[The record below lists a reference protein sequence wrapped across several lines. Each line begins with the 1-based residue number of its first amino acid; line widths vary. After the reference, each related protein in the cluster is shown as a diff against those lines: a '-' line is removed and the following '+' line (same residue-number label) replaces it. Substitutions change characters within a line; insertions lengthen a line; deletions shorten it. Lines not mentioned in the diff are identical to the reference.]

1 LSTVRPEV
9 AHAADLAVEQQYVSG
24 LYTRLDDLRARTV
37 RRLEEQLALVP
48 HNPQAIGE
56 REAQVELH
64 TQRIVALDAAESGLC
79 FGRLDRHDTEV
90 PRYIGR
96 IGLSS
101 EDGAEEPLLVDWR
114 APAAQPF
121 YTATPLHDLGV
132 RRRRHIRTRGRTV
145 ESIADETL
153 DLTAPDVAE
162 RAGPASESVL
172 LAALNATRTGRMTDI
187 VRTIQA
193 EQDRIIRADSRGVV
207 VVQGG
212 PGTGKTAVALHRAAY
227 LLYTHRERLARS
239 GLLVV
244 GPTPTFLRYIAD
256 VLPSL
261 GETGVVLADLGGLRS
276 GLQARAPERPEVA
289 EVKGRLAMADV
300 VAAAVRNRQAVLD
313 RPVELDI
320 DGTQL
325 RFAKADAARVRSRAR
340 SASRLHN
347 EARPAA
353 ARAVIDLVARKY
365 ADKLGENVLGGAN
378 LLGEGDVAALRR
390 EVAAEPAVH
399 RLVDR
404 LWPRLTAELLVADLF
419 ASPERLAAASP
430 GWSDADRA
438 LLHRPASA
446 PWTAADVPLLDEAD
460 ELLGIDDSAQRAA
473 ARREEQRRLRHAQET
488 LDLLHGSRSQDSE
501 TEDESEELSAGD
513 LLDAESLAD
522 RQEVTDTRSTA
533 ERAAADRTWTYGH
546 VIVDE
551 AQELSGM
558 AWRLLLRRCPTRSM
572 TLVGDVAQ
580 TGSAA
585 GASSWAEVLT
595 PHFGQ
600 SWRLEELTV
609 NYRTPA
615 EIMAV
620 ADDVLA
626 AGGTGGTTAQAVR
639 STGVRPWSQRADAA
653 GLADAVG
660 EAAAELDKEEGTL
673 AVIVPRSRLDAI
685 GDAVRVRLPEATT
698 DGDLTAGAVVLAPE
712 SAKGLEFDSVLVVD
726 PVGIV
731 DEGVRGHNDLYVALT
746 RATQRLAVVHPGDL
760 PAMLSGLDP
769 R

>member
-1 LSTVRPEV
+1 MGICPQMAAENALRQFGREEKRLSTVRPEV
-9 AHAADLAVEQQYVSG
+9 AHAAELAQEQQYVRG
-24 LYTRLDDLRARTV
+24 LYGRLDDLRARTV

-79 FGRLDRHDTEV
+79 FGRLDRHDTDV
-90 PRYIGR
+90 PRYVGR

-101 EDGAEEPLLVDWR
+101 EDGGEEPLLVDWR

-145 ESIADETL
+145 VSIADETL
-153 DLTAPDVAE
+153 DLSDPDVAQ
-162 RAGPASESVL
+162 RSGLAGESVL
-172 LAALNATRTGRMTDI
+172 LAELNATRTGRMTDI

-193 EQDRIIRADSRGVV
+193 EQDRIIRADARGVV

-261 GETGVVLADLGGLRS
+261 GETGVVLADLGGLRP
-276 GLQARAPERPEVA
+276 GLQARAFERPEVA
-289 EVKGRLAMADV
+289 EVQGRLAMADV
-300 VAAAVRNRQAVLD
+300 VAAALRDRQAVLD
-313 RPVELDI
+313 RPFELDI
-320 DGTQL
+320 DGTPL
-325 RFAKADAARVRSRAR
+325 RFTKADAARVRSRAR
-340 SASRLHN
+340 SASRVHN

-378 LLGEGDVAALRR
+378 LLGEGDLAALRR

-399 RLVDR
+399 ALVDR
-404 LWPRLTAELLVADLF
+404 LWPRLTAERLVADLF
-419 ASPERLAAASP
+419 SSPARLAAATP
-430 GWSDADRA
+430 GWNDTDRA
-438 LLHRPASA
+438 LLRRPASA
-446 PWTAADVPLLDEAD
+446 PWTPADVPLVDEAD
-460 ELLGIDDSAQRAA
+460 ELLGVDDSAQRAA
-473 ARREEQRRLRHAQET
+473 DRREEQRRLRHAQET

-513 LLDAESLAD
+513 LLDAEGLAE
-522 RQEVTDTRSTA
+522 RHEVSDTRSTA

-551 AQELSGM
+551 AQELSAM

-580 TGSAA
+580 TGSSA
-585 GASSWAEVLT
+585 GASSWAQVLT
-595 PHFGQ
+595 PHLGQ

-615 EIMAV
+615 EIMAI

-626 AGGTGGTTAQAVR
+626 AGGSGATAAQAVR
-639 STGVRPWSQRADAA
+639 STGEQPWSQRAPDA
-653 GLADAVG
+653 GLADAVA
-660 EAAAELDKEEGTL
+660 EAAAEFDK
-673 AVIVPRSRLDAI
+673 
-685 GDAVRVRLPEATT
+685 
-698 DGDLTAGAVVLAPE
+698 
-712 SAKGLEFDSVLVVD
+712 
-726 PVGIV
+726 
-731 DEGVRGHNDLYVALT
+731 
-746 RATQRLAVVHPGDL
+746 
-760 PAMLSGLDP
+760 
-769 R
+769 

>member
-1 LSTVRPEV
+1 MSTVRPEV
-9 AHAADLAVEQQYVSG
+9 AHAADLAVEQQYVGG
-24 LYTRLDDLRARTV
+24 LYTRLDGLRARTV

-79 FGRLDRHDTEV
+79 FGRLDRHDADV

-96 IGLSS
+96 IGLSA

-212 PGTGKTAVALHRAAY
+212 PGTGKTAVALHRAAF

-261 GETGVVLADLGGLRS
+261 GETGVVLADLGGLRP
-276 GLQARAPERPEVA
+276 GLRAQAPERPEVA
-289 EVKGRLAMADV
+289 EVKGRLTMADV
-300 VAAAVRNRQAVLD
+300 IAAAVRDRQAVLD

-320 DGTQL
+320 DGTLL
-325 RFAKADAARVRSRAR
+325 RFAKGDAARVRSRAR
-340 SASRLHN
+340 SASRMHN

-378 LLGEGDVAALRR
+378 LLGEADVAALRR

-399 RLVDR
+399 RLIGR
-404 LWPRLTAELLVADLF
+404 LWPRLTAEHLVAELL
-419 ASPERLAAASP
+419 ASPARLTAATP

-438 LLHRPASA
+438 LLHRPASS
-446 PWTAADVPLLDEAD
+446 PWTAEDVPLLEEAD
-460 ELLGIDDSAQRAA
+460 ELLGVDDSAQRSAT
-473 ARREEQRRLRHAQET
+473 RREEQGRLRHAQET

-501 TEDESEELSAGD
+501 TADESEELSAGD
-513 LLDAESLAD
+513 LLDARSLAE
-522 RQEVTDTRSTA
+522 RQAEVDTRSTA
-533 ERAAADRTWTYGH
+533 ERAAADRSWTYGH

-551 AQELSGM
+551 AQELSAM

-595 PHFGQ
+595 PHLGS

-626 AGGTGGTTAQAVR
+626 AGGSGGTTAQAVR
-639 STGVRPWSQRADAA
+639 STGIRPWSQRVADAD
-653 GLADAVG
+653 LADAVA
-660 EAAAELDKEEGTL
+660 EAAAEFDKEEGTL
-673 AVIVPRSRLDAI
+673 AVVVPPHRLDAVAA
-685 GDAVRVRLPEATT
+685 AVRARLPEATT
-698 DGDLTAGAVVLAPE
+698 DGDLTAGAVVLAPA

-726 PVGIV
+726 PAGIV
-731 DEGVRGHNDLYVALT
+731 GEGVRGHNDLYVALT
-746 RATQRLAVVHPGDL
+746 RATQRLGVVHPGEL
-760 PAMLSGLDP
+760 PAMLAELDA